1 MQWKGSSVIVSNDD
15 LTLQVNKDGSYSLS
29 IQGAQWLNSHDTFFT
44 IGNKIYSKMNGTL
57 HVVSGVQVSRG
68 YDSHLGAF
76 TKTSLTWQA
85 DDSAKTE
92 VVTSFNMFEDSP
104 AITFT
109 QVQKISD
116 SNVVLYIYT

>member
-116 SNVVLYIYT
+116 RQ